1 MSSQAIDQAISFLTT
16 PLSRTTVSASAL
28 SVLQAHLFASLTAL
42 TNSARRTSSASNTFE
57 IRLRLASSTPPPE
70 CIARACEAS
79 GVNWSEW
86 LFLIGGGMGLD
97 LDVNI
102 RHNAVTASFS
112 RAGTPSLG
120 LVTVWQQEEPQ
131 QLTTREL
138 LYADD
143 DSEDLFNEINRSQ
156 HSPSWLSSWSTTTAA
171 PGVIYPKQPSAL
183 AAPMS
188 VPKMQ
193 PVPAN
198 ARTHSRSSS
207 FASNSSSSNH
217 SCGGPS
223 YGFNGY
229 SLSPSNPSANVNGVI
244 GSGMERAGSSCSQRS
259 RSSGSN
265 ASGSP
270 PTSIY
275 SLSEDGSSGSS
286 GGALS
291 WTRRGTV
298 IPGPQQSAIMAAR
311 QAHQQQQQ
319 MQAYP
324 GVPMINVEQTPAH
337 YQQGHRSSPSISSN
351 ASAASGSSGGHGKH
365 RRQRS
370 NANVVIDP
378 SKSNVTAY
386 DGGKTKVMTGGVML
400 GSVNSGKRKGQ

>member
-28 SVLQAHLFASLTAL
+28 STHIVCLEH
-42 TNSARRTSSASNTFE
+42 FE